1 MDFRVEVV
9 LAHNSLTLGTLQ
21 VLRCF
26 FFQDPKELHHSVILI
41 HISSSLCQSIVYCV
55 SLGFMCYF
63 LISYISEWPDLASS
77 AEHFFQ
83 DPKELELHENRHRD
97 LDYLNENVSDIIFPL
112 NLLSNLFPFLTSH

>member
-1 MDFRVEVV
+1 M
-9 LAHNSLTLGTLQ
+9 
-21 VLRCF
+21 
-26 FFQDPKELHHSVILI
+26 I

-77 AEHFFQ
+77 AEHFFK